1 MSTYFKTG
9 GGQNAFTVEERIS
22 DYLVSYPL
30 GAAEPTALV
39 IDASFMQTRANYS
52 RPAANAVL
60 SYNGSN
66 AYFVDDQGFSDVTAG
81 VTTWGRKWATIPAS
95 WSEYEDTSYE
105 FPSYIVGVAYGTTF
119 NVTNIATSG
128 ANVVLTTSA
137 TNVVTNDTVFL
148 DLAFTRNSK
157 DYRLTYVATAI
168 AASSGVSVTVPNQFP
183 ASGNFTNVSGT
194 LREGQMGRTLP
205 EQLVVTARVLHDYAL
220 TSESALDTDLPA
232 IEAFAPVNSSGYEVK
247 ALSTGT
253 ATVPNSDAYF
263 AMIKAGTEIAV
274 ERSSRSRYMGN
285 IYVRRTRFVK
295 AR

>member
-1 MSTYFKTG
+1 MSTHFKTG
-9 GGQNAFTVEERIS
+9 AGQNAFTVEERIS

-105 FPSYIVGVAYGTTF
+105 FPSYTVGTVYGSTF

-137 TNVVTNDTVFL
+137 TNVVAGDTLFL
-148 DLAFTRNSK
+148 NLLFTRSSRA
-157 DYRLTYVATAI
+157 YRFTYFTTAL
-168 AASSGVSVTVPNQFP
+168 AASSGLSITVKNQFP
-183 ASGNFTNVSGT
+183 NSGNFTNVSGIVCET
-194 LREGQMGRTLP
+194 QIARNLP
-205 EQLVVTARVLHDYAL
+205 EQLVVSSRILHDYAL
-220 TSESALDTDLPA
+220 SSEGSLDTDLPA
-232 IEAFAPVNSSGYEVK
+232 IEAWSAITYQGYQTKV
-247 ALSTGT
+247 LSTGG
-253 ATVPNSDAYF
+253 ATIPSSEDYF
-263 AMIKAGTEIAV
+263 QMMKNGTEIAV

-285 IYVRRTRFVK
+285 IYVRRTRFVT
-295 AR
+295 AL